1 MNVLFICTH
10 NRCRSILCEAIANQL
25 AGSTA
30 GPGIDARSAGSEPVG
45 EVHPSTLAALQ
56 RAGYGVTGLVS
67 ERWDVHESFAPDLI
81 VTVCDSA
88 ASEACPAWFGHGVKV
103 HWGLADPSKM
113 EGSQEEIDKAFAF
126 TIATIEERVYALQ
139 RVAELGVKGDALK
152 LAMESIGAKV

>member
-1 MNVLFICTH
+1 MKVLFICTH

-25 AGSTA
+25 AGREQE
-30 GPGIDARSAGSEPVG
+30 PGIEARSAGSEPAG
-45 EVHPSTLAALQ
+45 EVHPSTLVALQ
-56 RAGYGVTGLVS
+56 RAGYGVAGLVS
-67 ERWDVHESFAPDLI
+67 ESWDAHESFAPDLI

-88 ASEACPAWFGHGVKV
+88 ATETCPLWFGQGVKV
-103 HWGLADPSKM
+103 HWGLADPSKI
-113 EGSQEEIDKAFAF
+113 EGTQEEIDKAFAF